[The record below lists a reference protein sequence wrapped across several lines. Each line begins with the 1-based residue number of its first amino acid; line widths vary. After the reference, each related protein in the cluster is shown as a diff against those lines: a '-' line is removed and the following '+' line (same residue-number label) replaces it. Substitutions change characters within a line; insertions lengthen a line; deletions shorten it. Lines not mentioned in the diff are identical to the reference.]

1 MMAHRVA
8 TNPRGYR
15 GPAGDRPPAVVV
27 GLDSITG
34 LQTARILASYHIPV
48 IGLVASMRHWAAF
61 TNSCADVIASPLS
74 GPGLVDTL
82 LTLGRPMH
90 GPMVLFPCTDLA
102 VDTCSAH
109 QPELTLTYR
118 LPLSPHPLVQTL
130 ADKAAFADHAR
141 KTGLPVPRT
150 EVLQTRDDAKHAA
163 TTLTFPA
170 VVKPSV
176 KGPRWTAATATK
188 GFVVTAG
195 EELVAAYDRCAKLAG
210 LLIAQEWVPG
220 PRHEQYTCNAYFG
233 ADGTPLVTFVTRKIR
248 QWPPEVGIGCA
259 GVEVRNDEVAAT
271 TVALFGG
278 VRFHGLAY
286 LEMKRDARNGQLV
299 VIEPNVG
306 RPTGR
311 SATAEAGGVQLL
323 QTVYCDALGLPL
335 PANRTQ
341 RYVGAGWV
349 DLRRDL
355 QAICARHEQPVRAAD
370 WLRFIRG
377 NTAHAIW
384 SADDPA
390 PFAVDLA
397 QAAARGLA
405 RALHRLPPRHA
416 APAKSEIYP
425 EPETAG
431 ETEPSAGTNL
441 ARGCFD
447 DRRR

>member
-1 MMAHRVA
+1 MTMPHRVA
-8 TNPRGYR
+8 ATPRGYR

-34 LQTARILASYHIPV
+34 LQTARILAGQHIPV

-61 TNSCADVIASPLS
+61 TNSCAGVVASPLS
-74 GPGLVDTL
+74 GPGLVHTL
-82 LTLGRPMH
+82 LTLGRQLQ
-90 GPMVLFPCTDLA
+90 GPAVLFPCTDLA
-102 VDTCSAH
+102 VDTCSTHRA
-109 QPELTLTYR
+109 ELAATYR
-118 LPLSPHPLVQTL
+118 LPLSPHPVVQTL

-163 TTLTFPA
+163 ATLAFPA

-176 KGPRWTAATATK
+176 KEPRWAAATAAK

-195 EELVAAYDRCAKLAG
+195 EELVATYDRFAKSAG

-278 VRFHGLAY
+278 VSFHGLAY

-355 QAICARHEQPVRAAD
+355 QAICAHHEQPVSVAE

-384 SADDPA
+384 SAADPA
-390 PFAVDLA
+390 PFAVDVA
-397 QAAARGLA
+397 QAATRGLA
-405 RALHRLPPRHA
+405 RALHRLPTSTRRQMKPKR
-416 APAKSEIYP
+416 YP

-431 ETEPSAGTNL
+431 ETELTVGTNL
-441 ARGCFD
+441 ARGYLK
-447 DRRR
+447 